1 MWCDV
6 FLKKQRRKEVEAG
19 LEKLSTTDEQ
29 YLKVKK
35 WGKELMQDLS
45 VASGLLVDPFTVH
58 QSFIRKTLQE
68 KADICEM
75 TQELDWKSV
84 ATGLMEWC
92 NPLKQR
98 GIVLSENGTKGSQHP
113 KNSFWIF
120 FMKSGEL
127 FSKTVA
133 RNYKNVC
140 LRGFTLCWRIYE
152 LLPHIDFQAHLNC
165 TKSFCLIYCVFIYV
179 CTYFLFFGYINKE
192 MRARSRPLHMTVGM
206 IDRSGK
212 KW

>member
-1 MWCDV
+1 MLILNLDISMWCDV

-75 TQELDWKSV
+75 TQELD
-84 ATGLMEWC
+84 
-92 NPLKQR
+92 
-98 GIVLSENGTKGSQHP
+98 
-113 KNSFWIF
+113 
-120 FMKSGEL
+120 
-127 FSKTVA
+127 
-133 RNYKNVC
+133 
-140 LRGFTLCWRIYE
+140 
-152 LLPHIDFQAHLNC
+152 
-165 TKSFCLIYCVFIYV
+165 
-179 CTYFLFFGYINKE
+179 
-192 MRARSRPLHMTVGM
+192 
-206 IDRSGK
+206 
-212 KW
+212 